1 MYVSKIS
8 TACPRQ
14 RGTLLITHNQYLLL
28 RHSLSMEEERK
39 KINFYFGAY
48 CKVVN
53 SAHLWHII
61 SKSNFSQEA
70 YLPVKKN
77 ETRERLILCINATLQ
92 KKAKEIV
99 VLNLKEISAFTDYMI
114 ICSGT
119 SEREVQA
126 IAQAIQLFLK
136 KAEIKPMGIEGEAN
150 GQWVLLDYD
159 DVVISVFYEPVRTFY
174 NIENLWDA
182 PRMNIDENKKEIK
195 RLNKEMA

>member
-1 MYVSKIS
+1 
-8 TACPRQ
+8 
-14 RGTLLITHNQYLLL
+14 L
-28 RHSLSMEEERK
+28 
-39 KINFYFGAY
+39 
-48 CKVVN
+48 
-53 SAHLWHII
+53 
-61 SKSNFSQEA
+61 SKSNFSQEV
-70 YLPVKKN
+70 YLPSKKN
-77 ETRERLILCINATLQ
+77 VTRERLILCINATLQ

-136 KAEIKPMGIEGEAN
+136 KAEIRPLGVEGESN